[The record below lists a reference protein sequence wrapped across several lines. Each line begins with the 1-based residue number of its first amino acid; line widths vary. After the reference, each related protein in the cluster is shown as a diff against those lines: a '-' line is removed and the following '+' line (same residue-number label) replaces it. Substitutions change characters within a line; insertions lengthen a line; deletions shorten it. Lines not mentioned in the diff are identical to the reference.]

1 MEYGNTP
8 QNRERIFIVGF
19 LEQKAFNKFSFPN
32 KTKLKKTIHS
42 CLDKI
47 VDEKYYYNNKP
58 LYKKLKNDVVK
69 KDTIY
74 QWRRK
79 YVRENKSNK
88 GISSY
93 QLAKELGITQ
103 KSSWFMGHRIRSM
116 PLYIVASSV
125 QSVALA
131 SACLSI
137 IRRWAERLIEQ
148 GRIEVNNKTAS
159 IGDKAQIT
167 DTVKIDGRK
176 IDLTRYQEE
185 ETKVIILNKQ
195 AGVICS
201 NKDEKGRKS
210 VFDLLPKESR
220 WVMVGRLDLNTS
232 GLLLFTNNGDLA
244 NKLMRPSSEIDRE
257 YAVRVLG
264 KVEPEDLQQL
274 TDGIELDDGFAKFTR
289 VSVGGGQGA
298 NRWYKVVLKE
308 GRKREV
314 RRLWESLGFK
324 VSRLIRIRFGEIRLP
339 DNLRAN
345 QVDTLKPGQV
355 KLLLDMVNL
364 QK

>member
-1 MEYGNTP
+1 MDRLQKLIATAGYG
-8 QNRERIFIVGF
+8 
-19 LEQKAFNKFSFPN
+19 S
-32 KTKLKKTIHS
+32 
-42 CLDKI
+42 
-47 VDEKYYYNNKP
+47 
-58 LYKKLKNDVVK
+58 
-69 KDTIY
+69 
-74 QWRRK
+74 
-79 YVRENKSNK
+79 
-88 GISSY
+88 
-93 QLAKELGITQ
+93 
-103 KSSWFMGHRIRSM
+103 
-116 PLYIVASSV
+116 
-125 QSVALA
+125 
-131 SACLSI
+131 
-137 IRRWAERLIEQ
+137 RRWAERLIEQ

-176 IDLTRYQEE
+176 IDLARYQEE

-201 NKDEKGRKS
+201 NKDEEGRKS

-232 GLLLFTNNGDLA
+232 GLLLFTNNGNLA
-244 NKLMRPSSEIDRE
+244 NKLMHPSSEIDRE

-264 KVEPEDLQQL
+264 KVEQEDLRQL
-274 TDGIELDDGFAKFTR
+274 TDGIELDDGFAKFSR

-355 KLLLDMVNL
+355 KLLLDAVNL
-364 QK
+364 KG